1 MKKIPATVT
10 KTLDWFDGYPYRIS
24 VVYLVF
30 LVLSFVPICLRVGN
44 FLKSRWNPFP
54 KFSDSQVLLLGNVC
68 DVLMLL
74 AAMTGVVMCVIP
86 IVPLLFGRFK
96 TAAKMLVGMLLA
108 LFLTAVIFF
117 CMGPFVFCFSGETES
132 IRAEARYREN
142 IQ

>member
-1 MKKIPATVT
+1 MTIRRIVFGM
-10 KTLDWFDGYPYRIS
+10 LDWLDGRPYRIS
-24 VVYLVF
+24 VVYLGF
-30 LVLSFVPICLRVGN
+30 LTLSLVPLVLRVGN
-44 FLKSRWNPFP
+44 LFQLWWNPFP

-74 AAMTGVVMCVIP
+74 AALMGVVMCVIP

-108 LFLTAVIFF
+108 LFLTVVIFF

-132 IRAEARYREN
+132 IRAETQYRQN
-142 IQ
+142 VQ